1 MNFLNFDKKTS
12 HLKIFVA
19 NKEREYFNSI
29 ISSSVPF
36 KKQNVKSAKRHEA
49 S

>member
-1 MNFLNFDKKTS
+1 MNFLNFNKKTS

-19 NKEREYFNSI
+19 NKERDYFKSI

-36 KKQNVKSAKRHEA
+36 KKQNGKSAKRHVA